1 MSRPRTRRHERIA
14 PAPCG
19 RRCGCD
25 SLHYRWNRRN
35 TTPFTAWIRA
45 VTAAIPER
53 FCSKTA
59 YLYVSAH
66 WLRPQCS
73 RAPENWRFECPPT
86 LETACALM
94 RESNNKHRASTRSK
108 SNSESVDVCRTPRG
122 TNNSGSPSTT
132 EDRSTGGLA
141 LPAVPPVTVR
151 EPHTDSH
158 RAGVRWNCR
167 PETPN
172 SAVRCRG
179 IPPRLRGGGCQPVT
193 AHTRTV
199 RVRMGS
205 YGHHR
210 GGRVTLDVL
219 RPRARDEW
227 SVILDTGGPPAHDV
241 HTRGQTGR

>member
-1 MSRPRTRRHERIA
+1 MHLTNNTGVLTRSRDRTR
-14 PAPCG
+14 G
-19 RRCGCD
+19 RLTRC
-25 SLHYRWNRRN
+25 YRWNRRN

-86 LETACALM
+86 LETACAPM

-108 SNSESVDVCRTPRG
+108 SNSESVDVCRIPRG
-122 TNNSGSPSTT
+122 TNNSGSPNTT
-132 EDRSTGGLA
+132 EDRSTRGVA

-158 RAGVRWNCR
+158 RVEVRWNCR

-179 IPPRLRGGGCQPVT
+179 IPPRLRGGGCQPGPSPVLIAGCSERLSDT
-193 AHTRTV
+193 A
-199 RVRMGS
+199 
-205 YGHHR
+205 
-210 GGRVTLDVL
+210 D
-219 RPRARDEW
+219 PR
-227 SVILDTGGPPAHDV
+227 SMHVIVIGCLAW
-241 HTRGQTGR
+241 